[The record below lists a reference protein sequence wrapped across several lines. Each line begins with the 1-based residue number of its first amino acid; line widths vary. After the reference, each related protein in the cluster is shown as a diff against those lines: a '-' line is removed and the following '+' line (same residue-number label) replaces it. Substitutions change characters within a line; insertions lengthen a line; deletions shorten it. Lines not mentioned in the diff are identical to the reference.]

1 MTAHRITYQGPAA
14 LAVRAATLI
23 ADAEGV
29 ELTSAESPEP
39 LDGRP
44 DIVRLGLVVE
54 ASDADL
60 ALAVQSIQ
68 DELPSGA
75 SVTVGAV

>member
-1 MTAHRITYQGPAA
+1 VTAHRITYEGPAA
-14 LAVRAATLI
+14 MAVRAATLI

-44 DIVRLGLVVE
+44 DIVRLRLVIS
-54 ASDADL
+54 AAGADA
-60 ALAVQSIQ
+60 AAAVQSIQ
-68 DELPSGA
+68 DELPPGA
-75 SVTVGAV
+75 TVSIGAV